1 MFCNRHSLA
10 LPLECAANHPKLLA
24 TSLLAFGNIPPRG
37 STQSAY
43 PLDCNSIWLPSR
55 ALTRRWPR
63 SLRRRSARRCSTRY
77 VAPHRPRSRPGVA
90 ETWIC
95 QTLVPTAARLTR
107 SPVQPQVVA
116 KLADVCFDK
125 CVSKPGASLDR
136 YESACLS
143 QCALRYLET
152 GQLIMSRVSGGGM
165 N

>member
-1 MFCNRHSLA
+1 MSPLTA
-10 LPLECAANHPKLLA
+10 LDL
-24 TSLLAFGNIPPRG
+24 
-37 STQSAY
+37 
-43 PLDCNSIWLPSR
+43 
-55 ALTRRWPR
+55 
-63 SLRRRSARRCSTRY
+63 
-77 VAPHRPRSRPGVA
+77 A

-95 QTLVPTAARLTR
+95 QTLVPTAARL
-107 SPVQPQVVA
+107 PLPNLIQPQVVA

-152 GQLIMSRVSGGGM
+152 GQLIMSRISGGGM